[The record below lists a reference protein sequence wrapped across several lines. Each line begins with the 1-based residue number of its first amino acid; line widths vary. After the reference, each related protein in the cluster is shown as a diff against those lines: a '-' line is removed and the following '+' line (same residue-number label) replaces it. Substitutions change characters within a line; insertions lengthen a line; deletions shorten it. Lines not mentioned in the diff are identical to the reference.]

1 MNVELSHYEL
11 WLIYGCIAF
20 GLTIILRAFVFR
32 TSFFGRALICISA
45 GLALFAVLVWYHF
58 DQLIIVLEYDGTSH
72 YDMHLLSDHET
83 TIRYYYWYSAIA
95 ALALGAVINIFWL
108 LYEKGIRGY
117 VVPKQQAR
125 IFSLSIMFGCVVIL
139 LVASLLLT

>member
-1 MNVELSHYEL
+1 MNVELSNHEL

-20 GLTIILRAFVFR
+20 GVTIIFRAIIFR

-45 GLALFAVLVWYHF
+45 GLAIFAVLVWYSF
-58 DQLIIVLEYDGTSH
+58 DQLIIVLEYDGTNER
-72 YDMHLLSDHET
+72 DKHLLTDHET

-95 ALALGAVINIFWL
+95 ALALGSVINIFWL
-108 LYEKGIRGY
+108 LYTKFKY
-117 VVPKQQAR
+117 HFVVPQQQAR
-125 IFSLSIMFGCVVIL
+125 IFSLSIMFGCAVIL